1 MWRCC
6 ATCGSDN
13 ILFGRP
19 YDPAAFAQT
28 LEACCMLEDVASM
41 SNGDQTLVGAS
52 SEVGEGVG
60 RAEGGV
66 MRELT

>member
-1 MWRCC
+1 
-6 ATCGSDN
+6 
-13 ILFGRP
+13 
-19 YDPAAFAQT
+19 
-28 LEACCMLEDVASM
+28 MLEDVASM